1 MPTATLSSKGQ
12 ITIPQEVRQ
21 RLGLKTGDRVE
32 FMYQPDG
39 NVAIKTKKIP
49 FERLRGIAKTNR
61 RKPAT
66 LREIDEGIATA
77 IGQRYL
83 RAVRRSGAAK

>member
-1 MPTATLSSKGQ
+1 MLTATLSGKGR

-21 RLGLKTGDRVE
+21 RLKTGDRVE

-49 FERLRGIAKTNR
+49 FERLRASPRPSDANPLPCERWMTR
-61 RKPAT
+61 
-66 LREIDEGIATA
+66 
-77 IGQRYL
+77 L
-83 RAVRRSGAAK
+83 RAVTEKYLRVVRQGRSNK